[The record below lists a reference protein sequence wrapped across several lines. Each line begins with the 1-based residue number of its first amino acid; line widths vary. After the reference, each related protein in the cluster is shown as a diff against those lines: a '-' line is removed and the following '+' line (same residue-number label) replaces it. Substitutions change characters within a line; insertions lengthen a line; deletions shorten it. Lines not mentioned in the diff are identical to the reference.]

1 MRGSVGLSVLDLAL
15 LPSPMRSLKRKKV
28 IIAQALKAVQVQTN
42 TKFQWIER
50 FIIHYLHNQE
60 PSVVEDISRAT
71 APSQDQDVFIV
82 QLELR
87 LAVARGGTRI

>member
-1 MRGSVGLSVLDLAL
+1 M
-15 LPSPMRSLKRKKV
+15 
-28 IIAQALKAVQVQTN
+28 KAVQVQTN
-42 TKFQWIER
+42 TKYQWIER
-50 FIIHYLHNQE
+50 FIIRYLHNQE
-60 PSVVEDISRAT
+60 PSVVEDVSRAT